1 MGGMEELKRRGI
13 RLTLEAEKLIDE
25 KNVSAEDLT
34 ALEKKFITADD
45 VSLILK
51 KKEEASAEELAYQAQ
66 KVSELKASEPPPK
79 ELSISADPSPSA
91 QEEAPAHAASGF
103 PSFRPLAKEYSA
115 KIEIREKLDVTG
127 NSRTKGEVEDFVAY
141 FRNRYERLSAMLR
154 SYPGKYPEADLSSM
168 KSLLQQKVRII
179 AFVSDI
185 RTTKNGNMMLEVE
198 DLTGN
203 FKVIISQKD
212 EKVFEKA
219 KRIVR
224 DDTISIDG
232 KVLEA
237 FIIAEDFEWPDI
249 PLGREPKESPHDLAA
264 VYLSDLH
271 LGSRH
276 FLDKYFERFVEWI
289 NGRGSNPELA
299 GRIKYIFVAGD
310 MVDGIGIYPEQEKD
324 LVVSDIFKQYSM
336 FSDFIEQLPDYI
348 EVIVSPGNH
357 DAVRRA
363 EPMPA
368 LSDEVFR
375 GDVTKVGSPSFVSV
389 DGFEHLIYHGTSADS
404 WIATLSCLNYNQPEK
419 VMEECLK
426 RRHLSPMFGG
436 NAIVPEKLDYMV
448 IERVP
453 DIVHFGHVHK
463 NGYKDYRGTLIIN
476 SGTFQDTTDFQQ
488 KQGHVPTPAKVP
500 VYEFKNKRLR
510 TLDFTR

>member
-1 MGGMEELKRRGI
+1 MGGMEELKRTGI

-25 KNVSAEDLT
+25 KEILPEEILK
-34 ALEKKFITADD
+34 LEKRFITLED
-45 VSLILK
+45 VSSILK
-51 KKEEASAEELAYQAQ
+51 KKEDEKAAELAYQAQ
-66 KVSELKASEPPPK
+66 KVSEMKASEP
-79 ELSISADPSPSA
+79 
-91 QEEAPAHAASGF
+91 APAEPVVSGDASPIPEEKPAPATVSLAPAF
-103 PSFRPLAKEYSA
+103 KPLAKEYSP
-115 KIEIREKLDVTG
+115 KIEVREKLDVTG
-127 NSRTKGEVEDFVAY
+127 NSRTKGEVEDFVSY

-154 SYPGKYPEADLSSM
+154 ASPGKYPEEDLSSM
-168 KSLLQQKVRII
+168 QSMLQQKVRII
-179 AFVSDI
+179 VFVSDI
-185 RTTKNGNMMLEVE
+185 RTTKNGNTMLEVE

-212 EKVFEKA
+212 EAVFEKA
-219 KRIVR
+219 KRLVR
-224 DDTISIDG
+224 DDTISIEG
-232 KVLEA
+232 KVIGPFLV
-237 FIIAEDFEWPDI
+237 AEDFEWPEI
-249 PLGREPKESPHDLAA
+249 PLGREPKEATHDFAA

-271 LGSRH
+271 FGSRH
-276 FLDKYFERFVEWI
+276 FLDQYFDRFVQWI
-289 NGRGSNPELA
+289 NGRSANPDLA
-299 GRIKYIFVAGD
+299 GKVKYIFVAGD
-310 MVDGIGIYPEQEKD
+310 IVDGIGIYPEQEKD
-324 LVVSDIFKQYSM
+324 LVVQDIFKQYEM
-336 FSDFIEQLPDYI
+336 FSDFLEQVPDYI

-368 LSDEVFR
+368 LPDEVFR

-389 DGFEHLIYHGTSADS
+389 DGFEHLLYHGTSADS
-404 WIATLSCLNYNQPEK
+404 WIATLSNLDYNHPER

-436 NAIVPEKLDYMV
+436 NAIVPEKLDYMI

-463 NGYKDYRGTLIIN
+463 NGYSNYRGTLIFN

-500 VYEFKNKRLR
+500 VYGFKDKRLR

>member
-1 MGGMEELKRRGI
+1 MGGMEELKKKGI
-13 RLTLEAEKLIDE
+13 RLTLEAEKLIGE
-25 KNVSAEDLT
+25 KKIPDGEILL
-34 ALEKKFITADD
+34 LEKKFITADD

-51 KKEEASAEELAYQAQ
+51 RKEGAAAEELAYQAQ
-66 KVSELKASEPPPK
+66 KVSEIRESEPPPK
-79 ELSISADPSPSA
+79 EQSISDEPSPPMR
-91 QEEAPAHAASGF
+91 EEKPAHSASGF
-103 PSFRPLAKEYSA
+103 PAFHPLAKEYSA
-115 KIEIREKLDVTG
+115 KIEVREKLDVTG
-127 NSRTKGEVEDFVAY
+127 NSRTKGDVEDFVSY
-141 FRNRYERLSAMLR
+141 FRNRFERLSAMLR
-154 SYPGKYPEADLSSM
+154 AYPGKYPEADLSSM
-168 KSLLQQKVRII
+168 KSLLQQKVRVIV
-179 AFVSDI
+179 FVSDI

-203 FKVIISQKD
+203 FKVILSQKD
-212 EKVFEKA
+212 ERVFENA
-219 KRIVR
+219 KKIVR
-224 DDTISIDG
+224 DDTIAIEG

-237 FIIAEDFEWPDI
+237 FLIAEDFEWPEI
-249 PLGREPKESPHDLAA
+249 PIAREPKESPHDLAA

-271 LGSRH
+271 FGSRH
-276 FLDKYFERFVEWI
+276 FLDQYFSRFVEWI
-289 NGRGSNPELA
+289 NGKSANPALA
-299 GRIKYIFVAGD
+299 GRVKYLFVAGD
-310 MVDGIGIYPEQEKD
+310 LVDGIGIYPEQEKD

-336 FSDFIEQLPDYI
+336 FSDFIDQLPDYI

-368 LSDEVFR
+368 LPDEVFR
-375 GDVTKVGSPSFVSV
+375 GDVLKVGSPSFVSV

-404 WIATLSCLNYNQPEK
+404 WIATLSNLNYNHPEK

-463 NGYKDYRGTLIIN
+463 NGYSNYRGTLIIN

-500 VYEFKNKRLR
+500 LYEFRSKHLR